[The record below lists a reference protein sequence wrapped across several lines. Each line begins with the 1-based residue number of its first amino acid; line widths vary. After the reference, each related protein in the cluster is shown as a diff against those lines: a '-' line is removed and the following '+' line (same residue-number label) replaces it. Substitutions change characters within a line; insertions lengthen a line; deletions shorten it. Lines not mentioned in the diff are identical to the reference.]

1 MMPRMG
7 SGLKVEAKMEL
18 SSKCWDINR
27 FVMMLRVQVILWM
40 ECIIE
45 RIIRIIDSA
54 NDRNT
59 IGDALYQHKWQ

>member
-27 FVMMLRVQVILWM
+27 FVMMIRVLVIIWM
-40 ECIIE
+40 ECVKE
-45 RIIRIIDSA
+45 
-54 NDRNT
+54 
-59 IGDALYQHKWQ
+59 L